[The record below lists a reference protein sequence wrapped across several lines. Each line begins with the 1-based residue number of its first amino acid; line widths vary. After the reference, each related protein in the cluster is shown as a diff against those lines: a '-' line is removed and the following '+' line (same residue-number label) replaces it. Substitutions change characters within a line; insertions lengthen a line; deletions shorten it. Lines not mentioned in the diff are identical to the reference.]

1 MTVDE
6 LEVQEERLKGILR
19 EMGTVIVAYSGGVD
33 STLLAVTAH
42 DVLGDGALAVT
53 AVSPSLA
60 PWELEEAVDMARRFG
75 FRHRAIET
83 GEVEDPN
90 YAANGPRRCYFCKVE
105 LYTHLSRIQAEEG
118 FAYMASGVNTDDLG
132 DFRPGLTAGKEYGVR
147 SPLVEAG
154 LDTAALSNTN
164 HEHLER
170 IARLPAVTRL
180 HHLLASHQMGLHKP
194 DPLIYRRLQEQLGY
208 RAREIIFFDDT
219 QENVIAADGVGWR
232 AHLIDPE
239 ADPARQIAAIL
250 HEESVVG

>member
-1 MTVDE
+1 MSVASSPI
-6 LEVQEERLKGILR
+6 RLVCFDL
-19 EMGTVIVAYSGGVD
+19 GGVVIRICRSWTEACAAAGIPVRD
-33 STLLAVTAH
+33 PTLWRRN
-42 DVLGDGALAVT
+42 G
-53 AVSPSLA
+53 
-60 PWELEEAVDMARRFG
+60 EAR
-75 FRHRAIET
+75 
-83 GEVEDPN
+83 
-90 YAANGPRRCYFCKVE
+90 
-105 LYTHLSRIQAEEG
+105 SR
-118 FAYMASGVNTDDLG
+118 
-132 DFRPGLTAGKEYGVR
+132 
-147 SPLVEAG
+147 LVEEFQTGRIDGPTFAARASEQVGGLYSPEEILDVHNAWLLDEYPDIGDLIDRVHDAG

-194 DPLIYRRLQEQLGY
+194 DPMIYRRLQEQLGY

-239 ADPARQIAAIL
+239 ADTAQQIAAIL

>member
-1 MTVDE
+1 MTVKTTTIRLVCFDLGGVVIRICRTWAQGCAAAGMTVRDPGLWRRARPARRQLIDE
-6 LEVQEERLKGILR
+6 LQTGRI
-19 EMGTVIVAYSGGVD
+19 
-33 STLLAVTAH
+33 
-42 DVLGDGALAVT
+42 DGATFAARASELVAGLY
-53 AVSPSLA
+53 SP
-60 PWELEEAVDMARRFG
+60 
-75 FRHRAIET
+75 
-83 GEVEDPN
+83 
-90 YAANGPRRCYFCKVE
+90 
-105 LYTHLSRIQAEEG
+105 AEILDVHNAWLLDEYPDIG
-118 FAYMASGVNTDDLG
+118 DLI
-132 DFRPGLTAGKEYGVR
+132 DRVH
-147 SPLVEAG
+147 EAG

-239 ADPARQIAAIL
+239 ADTAQQIAAIL